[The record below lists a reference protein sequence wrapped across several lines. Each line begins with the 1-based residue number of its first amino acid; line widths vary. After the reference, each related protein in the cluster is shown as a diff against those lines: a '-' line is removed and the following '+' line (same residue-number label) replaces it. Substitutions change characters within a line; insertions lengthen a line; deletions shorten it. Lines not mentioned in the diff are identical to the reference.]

1 MEKLIAIA
9 IVLILILIF
18 TGRVN
23 ILIVGVS
30 ILIAATAVFMTF
42 FFVVNFF
49 VFITFRPRD
58 AEYLRIEGRFNDRWH
73 NACYLVD
80 GEEYLC
86 IMPWEGIFI
95 KQLYKK
101 NKKCKVLFNKKI
113 GRVYDKYAIA
123 TSALGL
129 VFSIGLDIGLVLLYL
144 SI

>member
-23 ILIVGVS
+23 ILIVALS
-30 ILIAATAVFMTF
+30 ILIAATAVFMTL
-42 FFVVNFF
+42 FFVINAF
-49 VFITFRPRD
+49 VFITFRPRE
-58 AEYLRIEGRFNDRWH
+58 ARYLRIESRFNGRWH
-73 NACYLVD
+73 NACYLID

-86 IMPWEGIFI
+86 IFPWEGIFI
-95 KQLYKK
+95 KQLYKD
-101 NKKCKVLFNKKI
+101 NKTCKVLFNKKI
-113 GRVYDKYAIA
+113 GRVYDKYAII

-129 VFSIGLDIGLVLLYL
+129 IFSLGLDAGLIALYL

>member
-30 ILIAATAVFMTF
+30 ILIAATAVFMTI

-101 NKKCKVLFNKKI
+101 NKKCKGLFNKEI
-113 GRVYDKYAIA
+113 GGVYDKYAIA